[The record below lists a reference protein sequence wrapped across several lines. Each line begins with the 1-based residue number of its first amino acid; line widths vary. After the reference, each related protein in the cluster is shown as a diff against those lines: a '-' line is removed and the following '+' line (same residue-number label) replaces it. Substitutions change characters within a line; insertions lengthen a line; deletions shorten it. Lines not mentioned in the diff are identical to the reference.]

1 VAQGID
7 PEFKLE
13 QQQQQQKP
21 KPKPN
26 KKTDLN
32 LFIYLF
38 LFFSTGQCGLNAQP
52 HTYKASTLPLE
63 PCPPHPFFVV
73 LIFRIGSPIFPGTGL
88 GPRSSFL
95 YLLSNWDY
103 RHVLPHPALTIY
115 FLHGSSSREWEFEQR
130 VLLVWETLFGEGSFV
145 DLLDVVSLMCLS
157 VTYSS
162 VGMLGPN
169 HSS

>member
-63 PCPPHPFFVV
+63 PCPQPRKKDLNGHSLALSHHVMPSAIVMTQ
-73 LIFRIGSPIFPGTGL
+73 PE
-88 GPRSSFL
+88 GP
-95 YLLSNWDY
+95 
-103 RHVLPHPALTIY
+103 
-115 FLHGSSSREWEFEQR
+115 
-130 VLLVWETLFGEGSFV
+130 
-145 DLLDVVSLMCLS
+145 
-157 VTYSS
+157 
-162 VGMLGPN
+162 
-169 HSS
+169 